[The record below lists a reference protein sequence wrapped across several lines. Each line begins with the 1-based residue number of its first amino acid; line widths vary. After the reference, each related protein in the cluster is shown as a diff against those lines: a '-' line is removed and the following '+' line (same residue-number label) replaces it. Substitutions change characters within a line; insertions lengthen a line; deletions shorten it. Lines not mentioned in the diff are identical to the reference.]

1 MSLNIKSQALERD
14 IRRLAEMTGE
24 TLTEAL
30 HQAVRERLR
39 GLSIEGTISDE
50 LSREQR

>member
-1 MSLNIKSQALERD
+1 MSLNIKSQELERD
-14 IRRLAEMTGE
+14 IRRLAELTGE

-39 GLSIEGTISDE
+39 DLSNEEAISEERSIE
-50 LSREQR
+50 QR